1 MEIISTFL
9 DEDETRMIRFLLTNT
24 TLEIKMNNLE
34 TQPFESNIGS
44 PQGDGLSGTLFNIYF
59 EHVLRKLRS
68 KLQQNDSTQH
78 TKMPNELIYADDAD
92 FLTNDVQKDR
102 KLNRIVKDVLLED
115 NLKVNETKT
124 EHTTIERK
132 DKNDENWRTVK
143 KLGSLL
149 GDGWSRHGWVKLN
162 KRAYLEINE
171 QSTFETSM
179 SKKDFV

>member
-1 MEIISTFL
+1 MSSAFDTIKRDKLIEIVSTFL
-9 DEDETRMIRFLLTNT
+9 DEDETRMVRFLLTNA

-68 KLQQNDSTQH
+68 QLQQKDSTQH
-78 TKMPNELIYADDAD
+78 TELPIELIYADDAD
-92 FLTNDVQKDR
+92 FLTNNVQKDR
-102 KLNRIVKDVLLED
+102 KLNCIVKEVLLEV

-132 DKNDENWRTVK
+132 DKNDEKWRTVK
-143 KLGSLL
+143 MLGSLL
-149 GDGWSRHGWVKLN
+149 GDVKDIT
-162 KRAYLEINE
+162 R
-171 QSTFETSM
+171 
-179 SKKDFV
+179 KKQLSIVSLSDMN